1 MSEKDVTSSHGAFK
15 TPAWRLWTPRL
26 LSGALGL
33 VLLAAGLV
41 KAMDMELFIRQ
52 IMDYGI
58 VSERLLLIL
67 SAWGLIALE
76 CALGVALLV
85 FYRPRPML
93 SLTAALLL
101 IFAGATGWAWLTG
114 VTEDCG
120 CYGAWLKQTPGQA
133 LVGDLVLLAAT
144 AIAWA
149 GCRHVQ
155 AQQTRTKAWAVIIA
169 CLIGLGLPAVFGV
182 PTTKIE
188 KLPSEIP
195 GIGPIQV
202 HGLGNLD
209 LNKGEYLIVLMGT
222 ACFHCQEAIPD
233 LNILCDAPDLPP
245 LIALCTSEEADCIEF
260 VEEFQPIFP
269 IGHISDDLFWRL
281 LADGDMPRII
291 LLHNGHIK
299 RVWDQT
305 VPNEDAI
312 KAELSLSQS
321 YGGSGKGAT
330 LP

>member
-26 LSGALGL
+26 LSGAVGL
-33 VLLAAGLV
+33 ILLAAGLV

-155 AQQTRTKAWAVIIA
+155 APQTRTKAWAVTIA
-169 CLIGLGLPAVFGV
+169 CLSGLALPVVFGF
-182 PTTKIE
+182 PTSAINRVQSNGP
-188 KLPSEIP
+188 L
-195 GIGPIQV
+195 IGPIEV
-202 HGLGNLD
+202 HGVGDVD
-209 LNKGEYLIVLMGT
+209 LNKGEYLVVLMGME
-222 ACFHCQEAIPD
+222 CFHCQEAIPD

-291 LLHNGHIK
+291 LLHDGHIK

-305 VPNEDAI
+305 VPDEDAV
-312 KAELSLSQS
+312 KAEQSLSQS
-321 YGGSGKGAT
+321 PDDSAKGPSM
-330 LP
+330 L